1 MKVRSLLVAAAL
13 SLSACRL
20 SWHDTNVGAGVTLQP
35 HQHATLRVHTASGR
49 LAVGLR
55 GEGPGG
61 MTWEARRTDGSVVA
75 AGALG
80 EGDYASC
87 RTSDRELTFAF
98 ATGDVA
104 STVAYEAWGET
115 GLALDLQI
123 DSD

>member
-20 SWHDTNVGAGVTLQP
+20 SWHDANVGSAVTLQP

-61 MTWEARRTDGSVVA
+61 MTWEARRANGSVVA

-87 RTSDRELTFAF
+87 RTSAGELTFAF
-98 ATGDVA
+98 ATGDGA